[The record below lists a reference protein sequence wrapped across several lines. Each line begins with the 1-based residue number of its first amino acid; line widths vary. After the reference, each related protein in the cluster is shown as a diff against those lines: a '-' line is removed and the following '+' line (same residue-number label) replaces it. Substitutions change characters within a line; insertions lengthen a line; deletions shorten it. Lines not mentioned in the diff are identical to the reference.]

1 MLASATGAAPSRRA
15 VSTRA
20 VARGD
25 TAPST
30 SASTSTSGLGAGDG
44 GSISWF
50 DSWYPVAFTKD
61 LDPAKPH
68 RVMLLGIP
76 MVVWWDKNA
85 GAWRVFEDVCPH
97 RLVPL
102 SEGRITPS
110 GLLECGYHGW
120 AFSGEG
126 KCEVIPQQG
135 KCDTP
140 RACATGYHCA
150 VRQGLLFVL
159 PKPLPPA
166 LRPSGGTNEE
176 LAAALAAVAE
186 EESRIP
192 LVSELDEPGGKWL
205 SQDVWRDLPY
215 DWTTLME
222 NVLDSSHV
230 PFTHHASM
238 SNRNVIGPY
247 DLKLT
252 SAITDAGFSGT
263 WKTGPRA
270 GKLGPQSTSFS
281 APCFMKHRLDSKGF
295 ASLTVVYAVPMEPGR
310 CRLINR
316 NVLRFNSAIPE
327 AIFGLVPA
335 WWWHVSSHLLLEDDQ
350 IFLHLGEEEMARRRA
365 GGLGHSQVCYM
376 PSQADTYVIAF
387 QRWLSRFGG
396 GGPFGGGGLAADGA
410 AFAEALG
417 PRLSRKQ
424 LLDRYSQHT
433 ETCATCQQGLK
444 QVGGVVAVA
453 RLVAGAA
460 GAAALFCA
468 AVAVAAAGGA
478 AAGAGAAAA
487 AAAKAAAAGA
497 AAAGGVGGGLA
508 GVLSAVGSALVAG
521 AGAVAGPYDPTG
533 VGPMLRAAAWA
544 LLAAAAAAGGARAEA
559 LRRLFYEGVYP
570 PPRNL
575 KD

>member
-1 MLASATGAAPSRRA
+1 MAATDAAATSAAASA
-15 VSTRA
+15 
-20 VARGD
+20 RGE
-25 TAPST
+25 ALP
-30 SASTSTSGLGAGDG
+30 STSTSTSTSSASG

-50 DSWYPVAFTKD
+50 DSWYPVAFVKD
-61 LDPAKPH
+61 LDKAKPH
-68 RVMLLGIP
+68 RVVLLGIP

-85 GAWRVFEDVCPH
+85 GAWRVLEDVCPH

-120 AFSGEG
+120 AFSGDG

-135 KCDTP
+135 KSDTP

-166 LRPSGGTNEE
+166 LRPSGGANEE

-215 DWTTLME
+215 DWSTLME

-247 DLKLT
+247 DIKLT
-252 SAITDAGFSGT
+252 TAISEAGFSGL

-270 GKLGPQSTSFS
+270 GKLGPQSTTFV
-281 APCFMKHRLDSKGF
+281 APSFMKHRLDSKGF

-316 NVLRFNSAIPE
+316 NVLRFNNAIPE

-350 IFLHLGEEEMARRRA
+350 IFLHLGEEETARRRA
-365 GGLGHSQVCYM
+365 GGLGHSQVWVCYM

-387 QRWLSRFGG
+387 QRWLARFGG

-410 AFAEALG
+410 AFVEALG

-433 ETCATCQQGLK
+433 ETCASCQQGLK
-444 QVGGVVAVA
+444 QVGGVAAVA
-453 RLVAGAA
+453 RAVTVAA
-460 GAAALFCA
+460 GAAAVFCA
-468 AVAVAAAGGA
+468 AVAVAAAGAAATGAGTVA
-478 AAGAGAAAA
+478 AAGT
-487 AAAKAAAAGA
+487 
-497 AAAGGVGGGLA
+497 AAGGGAATGA
-508 GVLSAVGSALVAG
+508 ASVLSAVGSALVAA
-521 AGAVAGPYDPTG
+521 AGLVAGPYDPTG
-533 VGPMLRAAAWA
+533 VSHMLRAAMWA
-544 LLAAAAAAGGARAEA
+544 VLAAAAAAGGARAEA
-559 LRRLFYEGVYP
+559 LRKLFFEGVYP